1 MGIPVYNSPL
11 DFYKIKSK
19 NYPLLVGND
28 IEGDVILSKKEWD
41 NHINKEEIM
50 NDIAKFKDHLRSLNE
65 TSWIERVI
73 LKNPVEIG
81 RCRGLAN
88 HEINVP
94 IIKDI
99 SVSTINGLIYSYEEE
114 MQQSAP
120 LHIPSVL
127 HNTDL
132 GKNILHELKNTKFSS
147 NVFCHNYLCYKS
159 FVLKNNKL
167 IGVKNWEYAGFY
179 PPEFEDIIQKHLEF
193 FA

>member
-1 MGIPVYNSPL
+1 
-11 DFYKIKSK
+11 
-19 NYPLLVGND
+19 
-28 IEGDVILSKKEWD
+28 
-41 NHINKEEIM
+41 
-50 NDIAKFKDHLRSLNE
+50 
-65 TSWIERVI
+65 
-73 LKNPVEIG
+73 
-81 RCRGLAN
+81 
-88 HEINVP
+88 
-94 IIKDI
+94 
-99 SVSTINGLIYSYEEE
+99 

-132 GKNILHELKNTKFSS
+132 GKNILHELKNAKFSS